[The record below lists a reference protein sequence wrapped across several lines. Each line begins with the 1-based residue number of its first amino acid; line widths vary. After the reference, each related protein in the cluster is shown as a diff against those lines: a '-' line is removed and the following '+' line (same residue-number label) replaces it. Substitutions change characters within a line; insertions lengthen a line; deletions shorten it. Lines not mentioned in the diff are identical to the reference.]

1 MPTRY
6 LKSGVRDSESIDKL
20 SPLAETLF
28 YRLLVTVDDFG
39 RFDARP
45 AMIKANCFPIK
56 ESVTL
61 NKCKDL
67 VIELKDSGLIHVYES
82 DGKQYL
88 QMCKWDNKP
97 RAQESKFP
105 TPEYNDIQVYTSV
118 CNPHTDVPLTVTVT
132 ETKTET
138 KTDITPEGVSQSVWQ
153 DFKNLRKA
161 KKAPITQRVI
171 DGMQEQAEIAGW
183 TLEQA
188 MSECCVRG
196 WQAFKAEWVEAKKT
210 YAQQAQDIAR
220 TTVPASSGRDPAL
233 QKLDE
238 DARLSKPNPEI
249 LKMIREGLRGK
260 VA

>member
-67 VIELKDSGLIHVYES
+67 VSELKEVGLIHVYES

-105 TPEYNDIQVYTSV
+105 TPEYNDIQLYTSV
-118 CNPHTDVPLTVTVT
+118 CKPHTDVPLTVTVT

-196 WQAFKAEWVEAKKT
+196 WQAFKAEWVAEKPKMVNKF
-210 YAQQAQDIAR
+210 DIAHV
-220 TTVPASSGRDPAL
+220 TVPSSSQRDPAL
-233 QKLDE
+233 AKLDE
-238 DARLSKPNPEI
+238 DMKNAKPNPEI
-249 LKMIREGLRGK
+249 LAKIKEALRGK

>member
-67 VIELKDSGLIHVYES
+67 LGELKESGLIHVYES

-105 TPEYNDIQVYTSV
+105 TPEYNDIQVYASV
-118 CNPHTDVPLTVTVT
+118 CKPHTDAPLTETET

-153 DFKNLRKA
+153 DFKNLRKV

-171 DGMQEQAEIAGW
+171 DYLQEQSDIAGW
-183 TLEQA
+183 TLEQT

-196 WQAFKAEWVEAKKT
+196 WQSFKAEWVTEKPKLVNKF
-210 YAQQAQDIAR
+210 DIAHV
-220 TTVPASSGRDPAL
+220 TVPSSSERDPAL
-233 QKLDE
+233 VKLDE
-238 DARLSKPNPEI
+238 DAKLAKPNPEI
-249 LKMIREGLRGK
+249 LAKIKEALRGK

>member
-67 VIELKDSGLIHVYES
+67 VSELKEVGLIHVYES

-105 TPEYNDIQVYTSV
+105 TPEYNDIQLYTSV
-118 CNPHTDVPLTVTVT
+118 CKPHTDVPLTVTVT

-171 DGMQEQAEIAGW
+171 DGMQEQAELAGW

-196 WQAFKAEWVEAKKT
+196 WQAFKAEWVAEKPKLINKF
-210 YAQQAQDIAR
+210 DIAH
-220 TTVPASSGRDPAL
+220 TTVPSRSQRDPAL
-233 QKLDE
+233 AKLDE
-238 DARLSKPNPEI
+238 DMKNAKPNPEI
-249 LKMIREGLRGK
+249 LARIKEALKGK

>member
-67 VIELKDSGLIHVYES
+67 VGELKESGLIHVYES
-82 DGKQYL
+82 NGKQYL

-105 TPEYNDIQVYTSV
+105 TPEYNDIQLYTSV
-118 CNPHTDVPLTVTVT
+118 CKPHTDAPLTETET

-153 DFKNLRKA
+153 DFKNLRKV

-171 DGMQEQAEIAGW
+171 DGMQEQADIAGW

-196 WQAFKAEWVEAKKT
+196 WQSFKAEWVAEKPKLVNKF
-210 YAQQAQDIAR
+210 DIAH
-220 TTVPASSGRDPAL
+220 TTVPSSSQRDPAL
-233 QKLDE
+233 AKLDE
-238 DARLSKPNPEI
+238 DAKLAKANPEI
-249 LKMIREGLRGK
+249 LKMIREGFKGK

>member
-67 VIELKDSGLIHVYES
+67 VSELKEVGLIHVYES

-105 TPEYNDIQVYTSV
+105 TPEYNDIQLYTSV
-118 CNPHTDVPLTVTVT
+118 CKPHTDVPLTVTVT

-171 DGMQEQAEIAGW
+171 DGMQEQADIAGW

-196 WQAFKAEWVEAKKT
+196 WQAFKAEWVAEKPKLVNKF
-210 YAQQAQDIAR
+210 DIAHV
-220 TTVPASSGRDPAL
+220 TLPSSSLRDPAL
-233 QKLDE
+233 AKLDE
-238 DARLSKPNPEI
+238 DMKNAKPNPEI
-249 LKMIREGLRGK
+249 LAKIKEALKGK

>member
-1 MPTRY
+1 
-6 LKSGVRDSESIDKL
+6 
-20 SPLAETLF
+20 
-28 YRLLVTVDDFG
+28 LV
-39 RFDARP
+39 
-45 AMIKANCFPIK
+45 
-56 ESVTL
+56 S
-61 NKCKDL
+61 
-67 VIELKDSGLIHVYES
+67 ELKEVGLIHVYES

-97 RAQESKFP
+97 RALESKFP
-105 TPEYNDIQVYTSV
+105 TPEYNDMQLHTLV
-118 CNPHTDVPLTVTVT
+118 CKPHTDVPLTET

-171 DGMQEQAEIAGW
+171 DGMQEQADLAGW

-196 WQAFKAEWVEAKKT
+196 WQAFKAEWVAEKPKLVNKF
-210 YAQQAQDIAR
+210 DIAHV
-220 TTVPASSGRDPAL
+220 TVPSSSLRDPAL
-233 QKLDE
+233 AKLDE
-238 DARLSKPNPEI
+238 DMKNAKPNPEI
-249 LKMIREGLRGK
+249 LAKIKEALRGK

>member
-67 VIELKDSGLIHVYES
+67 VSELKEVGLIHVYES

-105 TPEYNDIQVYTSV
+105 TPEYNDIQLYTSV
-118 CNPHTDVPLTVTVT
+118 CKPHTDVPLTVT

-171 DGMQEQAEIAGW
+171 DGMQEQADLAGW

-196 WQAFKAEWVEAKKT
+196 WQAFKAEWVAEKPKLVNKF
-210 YAQQAQDIAR
+210 DIAHV
-220 TTVPASSGRDPAL
+220 TVPSSSERDPAL
-233 QKLDE
+233 AKLDE
-238 DARLSKPNPEI
+238 DMKNAKPNPEI
-249 LKMIREGLRGK
+249 LAKIKEALRGK

>member
-67 VIELKDSGLIHVYES
+67 VSELKEVGLIHVYES

-105 TPEYNDIQVYTSV
+105 TPEYNDIQLYASV
-118 CNPHTDVPLTVTVT
+118 CKPHTDVPLTVTVT

-171 DGMQEQAEIAGW
+171 DGMQEQADIVGW

-196 WQAFKAEWVEAKKT
+196 WQAFKAEWVAEKPKLVNKF
-210 YAQQAQDIAR
+210 DIAHV
-220 TTVPASSGRDPAL
+220 TVPSSSLRDPAL
-233 QKLDE
+233 AKLDE
-238 DARLSKPNPEI
+238 DMKNAKPNPEI
-249 LKMIREGLRGK
+249 LAKIKEALKGK

>member
-67 VIELKDSGLIHVYES
+67 VSELKEVGLIHVYES

-105 TPEYNDIQVYTSV
+105 TPEYNDIQLQLYTSV
-118 CNPHTDVPLTVTVT
+118 CKPHTDVPLTVT

-171 DGMQEQAEIAGW
+171 DGMQEQADLAGW

-196 WQAFKAEWVEAKKT
+196 WQAFKAEWVAEKPKLVNKF
-210 YAQQAQDIAR
+210 DIAHV
-220 TTVPASSGRDPAL
+220 TVPSSSERDPAL
-233 QKLDE
+233 AKLDE
-238 DARLSKPNPEI
+238 DMKNAKPNPEI
-249 LKMIREGLRGK
+249 LAKIKEALRGK

>member
-56 ESVTL
+56 ESITL

-67 VIELKDSGLIHVYES
+67 VGELKDSGLIHVYES

-105 TPEYNDIQVYTSV
+105 TPEYNHIQVYASV
-118 CNPHTDVPLTVTVT
+118 CKLHTDVPLTETETETET
-132 ETKTET
+132 ETKTKT
-138 KTDITPEGVSQSVWQ
+138 KTDLTPEGVSQSVWQ
-153 DFKNLRKA
+153 DFKELRKL
-161 KKAPITQRVI
+161 KKAPITHRVI
-171 DGMQEQAEIAGW
+171 NGMQEQADLAGW
-183 TLEQA
+183 TLEKA
-188 MSECCVRG
+188 MIECCVRG
-196 WQAFKAEWVEAKKT
+196 WQSFKAEWVIEKPK
-210 YAQQAQDIAR
+210 QADLIR
-220 TTVPASSGRDPAL
+220 TTVPSSSGRDPAL
-233 QKLDE
+233 IKLDE
-238 DARLSKPNPEI
+238 DYKNSKPNPEI
-249 LKMIREGLRGK
+249 VARIKEALRGK